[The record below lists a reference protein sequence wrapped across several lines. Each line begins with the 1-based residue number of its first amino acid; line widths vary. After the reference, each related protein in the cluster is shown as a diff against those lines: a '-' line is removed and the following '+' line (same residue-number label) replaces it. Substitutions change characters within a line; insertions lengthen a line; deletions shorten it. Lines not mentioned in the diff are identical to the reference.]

1 MRAPRYGEC
10 AVGRKAPKGAL
21 IQAGYGSG
29 TDLNIDDWR
38 DEIDRLDEQLVKL
51 LNARSQCAIELGR
64 IKRELGLAIYS
75 PDREREVIAH
85 VTGINPGPL
94 DRTAVRR
101 LFERIIDE
109 SRRIERVT
117 VEKEAKGENSGKRK
131 KRGKGG

>member
-1 MRAPRYGEC
+1 MNWASTIGRPNRP
-10 AVGRKAPKGAL
+10 AVKWV
-21 IQAGYGSG
+21 SG
-29 TDLNIDDWR
+29 TDLNIEDWR

-75 PDREREVIAH
+75 PDREREVISH

-94 DRTAVRR
+94 DRTAIRR

-117 VEKEAKGENSGKRK
+117 VEKESKGGNSGKRK
-131 KRGKGG
+131 KKEKV

>member
-1 MRAPRYGEC
+1 M
-10 AVGRKAPKGAL
+10 
-21 IQAGYGSG
+21 
-29 TDLNIDDWR
+29 NIEDWR
-38 DEIDRLDEQLVKL
+38 DEIDKLDEQLVKL

-64 IKRELGLAIYS
+64 IKRDLGLAIYS

-94 DRTAVRR
+94 DRAAVRR

-117 VEKEAKGENSGKRK
+117 VEKELQGENSGKKK
-131 KRGKGG
+131 KRVKS

>member
-1 MRAPRYGEC
+1 MSLLKSRARSDAKGF
-10 AVGRKAPKGAL
+10 AP
-21 IQAGYGSG
+21 QGSLRPILG
-29 TDLNIDDWR
+29 TDLKIEDWR

-51 LNARSQCAIELGR
+51 LNARSRCAIELGR

-117 VEKEAKGENSGKRK
+117 VEKEAKSENSGKRK
-131 KRGKGG
+131 KREKG

>member
-1 MRAPRYGEC
+1 LKIE
-10 AVGRKAPKGAL
+10 
-21 IQAGYGSG
+21 
-29 TDLNIDDWR
+29 DWR

-75 PDREREVIAH
+75 PDREREVITH
-85 VTGINPGPL
+85 VMGINPGPL
-94 DRTAVRR
+94 DRDAVRR

-117 VEKEAKGENSGKRK
+117 VEKETKRK
-131 KRGKGG
+131 KKR

>member
-1 MRAPRYGEC
+1 LEIVNGGRGKIAPGET
-10 AVGRKAPKGAL
+10 PQ
-21 IQAGYGSG
+21 QAGDE
-29 TDLNIDDWR
+29 TLIPRNALNIEDWR

-64 IKRELGLAIYS
+64 IKRDLGLAIYS

-117 VEKEAKGENSGKRK
+117 VDKESKGENSGKKK
-131 KRGKGG
+131 KREKS

>member
-1 MRAPRYGEC
+1 MR
-10 AVGRKAPKGAL
+10 VKSTAL
-21 IQAGYGSG
+21 CEARHLSKILSE
-29 TDLNIDDWR
+29 TDLNIEDWR

-117 VEKEAKGENSGKRK
+117 VEKEGKGGNSGKRK
-131 KRGKGG
+131 KREKS